1 MVLFLYKTIRPIG
14 RMVLFY
20 HRRIVRLVEG
30 YFLMDLISN
39 QKIEINK
46 LDLFIFKDN
55 RNYPLKILFKFIR
68 LHKKIKDTN

>member
-1 MVLFLYKTIRPIG
+1 MVIFIIGYDSSGWKHGTFLKD
-14 RMVLFY
+14 F
-20 HRRIVRLVEG
+20 
-30 YFLMDLISN
+30 ISN

>member
-1 MVLFLYKTIRPIG
+1 
-14 RMVLFY
+14 
-20 HRRIVRLVEG
+20 
-30 YFLMDLISN
+30 MDFISN